1 MAIIEKLHILRFRNL
16 DNQYLE
22 LNKNINL
29 FIGSNGQGKTNLIEC
44 IYYLGHNRSFKTKN
58 IKDVVPFEEDFL
70 QIKAVVDDVSVSLK
84 KSKHKSEIIF
94 DDTKISSNSKL
105 THILPTQV
113 ISPDRGFVI
122 GGTPKL
128 KRSYLDWGVFH
139 ANKDM
144 LKTYKSYNKA
154 LKNINTLLSSNNLNQ
169 VEGWLS
175 QIATLS
181 VKISLAR
188 NNYIENLKAT
198 LRKDLLSPMI
208 SLIDVNKGFNFTFQS
223 GWTKDVD
230 YLNKSEIY
238 NYLIKNK
245 HLFFKNKHLSY
256 GPHKASLDFFFDEKS
271 ENHLSRGE
279 QKKLS
284 TVFWMLQVLFLVEI
298 GVKPIVLID
307 DISSE
312 LDQNKINETLSFLT
326 QLDVQI
332 FITDIGNKELPL
344 DTKKTSTYHIK
355 KGVIYDN

>member
-29 FIGSNGQGKTNLIEC
+29 FIGSNGQGKTNLIESV
-44 IYYLGHNRSFKTKN
+44 YYLGHNRSFKTKN
-58 IKDVVPFEEDFL
+58 IKDVVPFEKDFL
-70 QIKAVVDDVSVSLK
+70 QIKAVVDDVSVSIK
-84 KSKHKSEIIF
+84 KSKHKGEITF
-94 DDTKISSNSKL
+94 DDTKVSSNSKL
-105 THILPTQV
+105 THILPTQI

-139 ANKDM
+139 TNKDI

-154 LKNINTLLSSNNLNQ
+154 LKNINILLSSNNLNQ
-169 VEGWLS
+169 MEEWFS
-175 QIATLS
+175 QIAGLS
-181 VKISLAR
+181 VEISLAR

-198 LRKDLLSPMI
+198 LKKGLVG
-208 SLIDVNKGFNFTFQS
+208 VNKEFNFTLQP

-230 YLNKSEIY
+230 YLKKSEVY

-245 HLFFKNKHLSY
+245 RLFFKNKHLSY
-256 GPHKASLDFFFDEKS
+256 GPHKATLDFFFDKKN
-271 ENHLSRGE
+271 ENYLSRGE

-284 TVFWMLQVLFLVEI
+284 TVFWMLQVLFLVET

-332 FITDIGNKELPL
+332 FITDIGNKTLPL
-344 DTKKTSTYHIK
+344 DTKKISSYHIK
-355 KGVIYDN
+355 KGVIYNN

>member
-29 FIGSNGQGKTNLIEC
+29 FIGSNGQGKTNLIES

-58 IKDVVPFEEDFL
+58 IKDVVPFEKDFL
-70 QIKAVVDDVSVSLK
+70 QIKAVVDDASVSIK
-84 KSKHKSEIIF
+84 KSKHKGEITF
-94 DDTKISSNSKL
+94 DDTKVSSNSKL

-139 ANKDM
+139 TNKDI

-154 LKNINTLLSSNNLNQ
+154 LKNINILLSSNNLNQ
-169 VEGWLS
+169 MEEWFS
-175 QIATLS
+175 QIAGLS
-181 VKISLAR
+181 VEISLAR

-198 LRKDLLSPMI
+198 LKKGLVG
-208 SLIDVNKGFNFTFQS
+208 VNKEFNFTLQP

-230 YLNKSEIY
+230 YLKKSEVY

-245 HLFFKNKHLSY
+245 RLFFKNKHLSY
-256 GPHKASLDFFFDEKS
+256 GPHKATLDFFFDKKN

-284 TVFWMLQVLFLVEI
+284 TIFWMLQVLFLVET

-332 FITDIGNKELPL
+332 FITDIGNKTLPL

-355 KGVIYDN
+355 KGVIYNN

>member
-29 FIGSNGQGKTNLIEC
+29 FIGSNGQGKTNLIES

-58 IKDVVPFEEDFL
+58 IKDVVPFEKDFL
-70 QIKAVVDDVSVSLK
+70 QIKAVVDNVGVSIK

-94 DDTKISSNSKL
+94 DDTKVSSNSKL

-139 ANKDM
+139 TNKDI

-154 LKNINTLLSSNNLNQ
+154 QKNINTLLSSNNLNHM
-169 VEGWLS
+169 EEWLS
-175 QIATLS
+175 QIAGLS
-181 VKISLAR
+181 VEISLAR
-188 NNYIENLKAT
+188 NNYIENLKTT
-198 LRKDLLSPMI
+198 LKKDLVGPVTSFVG
-208 SLIDVNKGFNFTFQS
+208 VNKGFDFTLQP

-230 YLNKSEIY
+230 YLNQREVYS
-238 NYLIKNK
+238 YLINNK
-245 HLFFKNKHLSY
+245 SLFFKNKHLSY
-256 GPHKASLDFFFDEKS
+256 GPHKATLDFSFDKKN

-284 TVFWMLQVLFLVEI
+284 TVFWMLQVLFLVKT

-312 LDQNKINETLSFLT
+312 LDQNKINETLNFLT

-332 FITDIGNKELPL
+332 FLTDIGNKTLPL

-355 KGVIYDN
+355 KGVINSK

>member
-29 FIGSNGQGKTNLIEC
+29 FIGSNGQGKTNLIES

-58 IKDVVPFEEDFL
+58 IKDVVPFEKGFL

-94 DDTKISSNSKL
+94 DDTKVSSNSKL

-139 ANKDM
+139 TNKDI
-144 LKTYKSYNKA
+144 LKTYKSYNKV
-154 LKNINTLLSSNNLNQ
+154 LKNINTLLSTNNYKQL
-169 VEGWLS
+169 EEWLS
-175 QIATLS
+175 QIAGLS
-181 VKISLAR
+181 VEISLAR
-188 NNYIENLKAT
+188 NNYIENLKTT
-198 LRKDLLSPMI
+198 LKKDLVSPVT
-208 SLIDVNKGFNFTFQS
+208 SFVGVNKGFDFTLQP

-230 YLNKSEIY
+230 YLNQREVYS
-238 NYLIKNK
+238 YLINNK
-245 HLFFKNKHLSY
+245 RLFFKNKHLSY
-256 GPHKASLDFFFDEKS
+256 GPHKATLDFSFDKKN

-284 TVFWMLQVLFLVEI
+284 TVFWMLQVLFLVKT

-332 FITDIGNKELPL
+332 FITDIGNKTLPL
-344 DTKKTSTYHIK
+344 DTKKISSYHIK
-355 KGVIYDN
+355 KGVIYSN